1 MFGLDAV
8 SLTSALSFLSQD
20 IDQSTDLMMKRGSAA
35 DASVARGSQARDDN
49 STTISKLLGVSR
61 SLDEDD
67 AERDAYYIVT
77 SSLGPSEASSAVKTD
92 EATVSSDRSFLS
104 SNSKSSLSSK
114 RSAGLSTL
122 RLGRFKPSAGL
133 VSSGEPSMLPKPSG
147 KASVSHSTA
156 TQLATGKTR
165 TKNKSS
171 CGSERD
177 LKSTQF
183 TNTDSWGTLFR
194 TSESNSHDGTKVC
207 DGISV
212 TPSISSKRRQLK
224 EKEIQIEQKLKALER
239 AERRNFQ
246 REKEFN
252 ERMCKLL
259 PKKRKQRSRYQL
271 AKKKLIRVIEKEL
284 EEEGHMKERLAK
296 ISDAKLRASNELMKN
311 EREIDDLN
319 KRIMEKERVIKERM
333 ADATSGT
340 PSVQAKKK
348 LMKVIEKELEEERTM
363 KERLA
368 KISDAKLRASNELM
382 KNEREIN
389 EMSKRIMEKER
400 VIGERMAAIAS
411 AIEARAK
418 QLKQNEVE
426 LKVEEKSGIKDENN
440 DKDKHKDKLETLE
453 LGEKEK
459 RLEKKEKLMIM
470 ELEERQK
477 LIEEKE
483 LINWQREQEILEKIA
498 ALDEA
503 TKALLHKTDSAQQ
516 HIGQQ
521 HSQPQSGVVYS
532 DLSADEEEEAKEEAA
547 KDQMFTCCVFDF
559 DCGTNSYSPTDLDLA
574 RMHPQS
580 KLSRFINP
588 KRC

>member
-20 IDQSTDLMMKRGSAA
+20 KDQSTDLMMKRGSAA

-92 EATVSSDRSFLS
+92 EATVSIDRSFLS

-177 LKSTQF
+177 LKSIQF
-183 TNTDSWGTLFR
+183 TKTDSWGTLFR

-224 EKEIQIEQKLKALER
+224 EKEIQIEQKLKV
-239 AERRNFQ
+239 
-246 REKEFN
+246 KEFN

-340 PSVQAKKK
+340 PSVQAKK
-348 LMKVIEKELEEERTM
+348 
-363 KERLA
+363 
-368 KISDAKLRASNELM
+368 N
-382 KNEREIN
+382 
-389 EMSKRIMEKER
+389 
-400 VIGERMAAIAS
+400 
-411 AIEARAK
+411 
-418 QLKQNEVE
+418 
-426 LKVEEKSGIKDENN
+426 
-440 DKDKHKDKLETLE
+440 
-453 LGEKEK
+453 
-459 RLEKKEKLMIM
+459 
-470 ELEERQK
+470 
-477 LIEEKE
+477 
-483 LINWQREQEILEKIA
+483 
-498 ALDEA
+498 
-503 TKALLHKTDSAQQ
+503 
-516 HIGQQ
+516 
-521 HSQPQSGVVYS
+521 
-532 DLSADEEEEAKEEAA
+532 
-547 KDQMFTCCVFDF
+547 
-559 DCGTNSYSPTDLDLA
+559 
-574 RMHPQS
+574 
-580 KLSRFINP
+580 
-588 KRC
+588 

>member
-92 EATVSSDRSFLS
+92 EATVSIDRSFLS

-177 LKSTQF
+177 LKSIQF
-183 TNTDSWGTLFR
+183 TKTDSWGTLFR

-224 EKEIQIEQKLKALER
+224 EKEIQIEQKLKV
-239 AERRNFQ
+239 
-246 REKEFN
+246 KEFN

-259 PKKRKQRSRYQL
+259 PKKP
-271 AKKKLIRVIEKEL
+271 
-284 EEEGHMKERLAK
+284 
-296 ISDAKLRASNELMKN
+296 AS
-311 EREIDDLN
+311 
-319 KRIMEKERVIKERM
+319 
-333 ADATSGT
+333 TSGT

-348 LMKVIEKELEEERTM
+348 LIKVIEKELEEEGTM

-483 LINWQREQEILEKIA
+483 LINWQREQEILEK
-498 ALDEA
+498 
-503 TKALLHKTDSAQQ
+503 LLRSMKQQ
-516 HIGQQ
+516 KLFYTRQIVHNNILVNST
-521 HSQPQSGVVYS
+521 HSHNRG
-532 DLSADEEEEAKEEAA
+532 
-547 KDQMFTCCVFDF
+547 
-559 DCGTNSYSPTDLDLA
+559 
-574 RMHPQS
+574 
-580 KLSRFINP
+580 
-588 KRC
+588 